1 MKLKKSRRLLVLLI
15 ALFAVLGSAIYAG
28 TNNTMPVF
36 AATATSA
43 KCKTSGTY
51 STGGDYQS
59 GCPYDNFTIYM
70 HSISQ
75 TGSTGTIYND
85 RVLNW
90 TYVYIKI
97 EVSKLSAHN
106 SFKLTRNNY
115 TYLTQTLSG
124 NASQTLYSGSLPD
137 GEYEL
142 IYTGNYKANW
152 FSGTT
157 TYTYKYRFIID
168 KTAPSYTLKAGTT
181 AVSSGTYTNKQITYS
196 VSDYKTW
203 CIYYKKPGYSSYS
216 TNYSDSY
223 TVAATAENN
232 GWWYF
237 YAEDYYYNTNNIVS
251 IYMDVTAPTGRIT
264 NASGSTITNG
274 GYTNSAIKYIASD
287 AHSGISS
294 CQVKKPG
301 TSSWA
306 AYTSGTELSGTQGWY
321 TFRCYDR
328 AGNVSEE
335 YKVYY
340 DTGLPTGTLYAGTIM
355 KATGSYTNANYIKY
369 VASDSYS
376 GIANCYVKMPN
387 SSYFTSY
394 ASGTQLATEGTYSF
408 YAMDRSGNRSSI
420 VTITLDKT
428 KPTGLLYGGSSTVS
442 TGSSTNA
449 AYIKF
454 VPYDTIGL
462 AATYVKKPGASSY
475 VSYISGTQFTA
486 EGTYYFYSLDKAGNV
501 SATYSITLDRQI
513 PSAQLYVDD
522 KPMGNNSYTNGS
534 HIKFVCAE
542 TCYVKLPDTTNFTSY
557 ASGAEFYKPGKYVFY
572 GIDKAGNNTG
582 YYSIVIDRT
591 EKPLTLQNVV
601 DGVTDGDVII
611 DWTDGNAD
619 VFAPVKQ
626 VTINGRT
633 YTKGTTIHTID
644 TGVYQV
650 VCEDAAGNIWETEF
664 TSTKRNV
671 MTQTFQKEYYE
682 AFDKDGNYYTFASYD
697 SAFSFA
703 VNREKSY
710 VRTGEWNNESWDA
723 GIAMDAKDSVNAV
736 NGTYYI
742 YKKSGN
748 ADEEV
753 AYFTEERLNEV
764 IAEYA
769 KAGIEDY
776 FYWEKTPAPIA
787 EGENLY
793 SYSDDKTILGN
804 SIQFGNHI
812 GTYIDGEEYI
822 GDVYEGEGNHA
833 LIVSDEW
840 GNSCDYNL
848 IVIRQA
854 PDIYYAVGNGEK
866 NKVTFDRIY
875 HFKDEVTVSI
885 GDEFDEFA
893 MFNVYDENRNLI
905 GNFHVGDT
913 FTLVD
918 SGSYNVEAV
927 NHFGKSETFTFIISK
942 DAPKVNLTENIENKK
957 LEIDITESIDD
968 ESHIQTLDIYKS
980 IDGGETWS
988 ALEKDDYGNTI
999 TIDRLSYSF
1008 RTSGLYKVVITDE
1021 FRTGIDAITEVFD
1034 YTQKEPEGILN
1045 GVENG
1050 GYTNTN
1056 VTFTWSD
1063 EAVVTVEKDG
1073 ELIEYT
1079 SGGILSE
1086 DGNYVITFEN
1096 FDGYQK
1102 VYTFTIDTINPEIEL
1117 NGAKNGQAV
1126 SGDVSLTFEDQ
1137 THTATIFKNGKNLG
1151 AYQSGTVLTDSGNYR
1166 IVVTDRAGNKSE
1178 VTFTID
1184 KFVDYEI
1191 NVNDK
1196 GLSNSVTVNANET
1209 ITATLTKNGEEIEYS
1224 FGEAITEQGEYVL
1237 TLTDN
1242 LGNQS
1247 EISFI
1252 IVDPLVQGFE
1262 HNFDDTQGFEKV
1274 TVNGEDKRLNYGTLE
1289 LNEDGIYEVTVYV
1302 NGEQYTFVIEVD
1314 HTAPTITLEG
1324 VENGGVTK
1332 GDVVVSEMSEEATM
1346 KVYRDGVEIEYKI
1359 GNELSEIGKYKIVLT
1374 DACGNISEYNFEIL
1388 YSMNGGAIA
1397 LVIIAVIVVA
1407 GIVTAIVFGK
1417 KAAYKRKK
1425 TETEEVSEEQD
1436 SDC

>member
-1 MKLKKSRRLLVLLI
+1 MKIKTKKFRLISLI
-15 ALFAVLGSAIYAG
+15 AMAMLLFTGVSLLSTTGATSVY
-28 TNNTMPVF
+28 
-36 AATATSA
+36 AATSVSA
-43 KCKTSGTY
+43 KYKTYGTY

-59 GCPYDNFTIYM
+59 GSPDNFAIYM
-70 HSISQ
+70 HASSQ
-75 TGSTGTIYND
+75 SGTGTIYND
-85 RVLNW
+85 KVLNW
-90 TYVYIKI
+90 TYVYFDI
-97 EVSKLSAHN
+97 EVNKLSNHK
-106 SFKLTRNNY
+106 SFNLTRY
-115 TYLTQTLSG
+115 GTTYMSKSLSG
-124 NASQTLYSGSLPD
+124 NSNQTLYSGVLSD

-142 IYTGNYKANW
+142 TYVGDYKANW
-152 FSGTT
+152 LSGTK
-157 TYTYKYRFIID
+157 TYTYKYRFTID
-168 KTAPSYTLKAGTT
+168 KTGPNYSLKAGSSN
-181 AVSSGTYTNKQITYS
+181 VSSGTYTNQQITYS

-203 CIYYKKPGYSSYS
+203 RICYKRPGSSYYS
-216 TNYSDSY
+216 YNYSDIY
-223 TVAATAENN
+223 TVAANASNN

-237 YAEDYYYNTNNIVS
+237 YAEDYYDNINSTVS
-251 IYMDVTAPTGRIT
+251 IYLDTVKPVGKITA
-264 NASGSTITNG
+264 NGSTVANG
-274 GYTNSAIKYIASD
+274 GYTNKPFYYTATD
-287 AHSGISS
+287 TGGISTL
-294 CQVKKPG
+294 QYKKP
-301 TSSWA
+301 TSTSWTI
-306 AYTSGTELSGTQGWY
+306 YSSGTTISGTNGWY
-321 TFRCYDR
+321 TFRAIDK
-328 AGNVSEE
+328 AGNISDE
-335 YKVYY
+335 YKIYY
-340 DTGLPTGTLYAGTIM
+340 DSGTPTGTVYAGTSAVTSG
-355 KATGSYTNANYIKY
+355 KFTNANYIKY
-369 VASDSYS
+369 VANDGNS

-387 SSYFTSY
+387 SSYYTNYS
-394 ASGTQLATEGTYSF
+394 SGTQLATEGTYTF
-408 YAMDRSGNRSSI
+408 YCKDRAGNQSNI
-420 VTITLDKT
+420 ATITLDKS
-428 KPTGLLYGGSSTVS
+428 KPTGTLYGGTSTVPS
-442 TGSSTNA
+442 GGSTNA
-449 AYIKF
+449 SYIKF
-454 VPYDTIGL
+454 VPYDVIGL
-462 AATYVKKPGASSY
+462 ANVYVKKPGSSSY
-475 VSYISGTQFTA
+475 VSYTSGTQFTT
-486 EGTYYFYSLDKAGNV
+486 EGTYHFYAMDKAGNA
-501 SATYSITLDRQI
+501 STTYVITLDRQI
-513 PSAQLYVDD
+513 PPAQLYVDD

-542 TCYVKLPDTTNFTSY
+542 TCYVKLPGTTSFTSY

-611 DWTDGNAD
+611 DWTNGNAD

-664 TSTKRNV
+664 ISTKRNI

-697 SAFSFA
+697 SAFAFA

-769 KAGIEDY
+769 KVGIEDY

-793 SYSDDKTILGN
+793 SYSDDKTILGD
-804 SIQFGNHI
+804 SIQFGDHI

-822 GDVYEGEGNHA
+822 GDVYEGEGNHT

-840 GNSCDYNL
+840 GNSCNYNL
-848 IVIRQA
+848 IVIRQT

-885 GDEFDEFA
+885 EDEFDEFA
-893 MFNVYDENRNLI
+893 MFNVYDENSELM
-905 GNFHVGDT
+905 GNFHLGDT
-913 FTLVD
+913 FTLAE
-918 SGSYNVEAV
+918 SGSYTVEAI

-942 DAPKVNLTENIENKK
+942 DAPKVNLTENIEDKK
-957 LEIDITESIDD
+957 LEIGITESIDD

-980 IDGGETWS
+980 IDDGETWS

-999 TIDRLSYSF
+999 TTDRLSYSF

-1034 YTQKEPEGILN
+1034 YIQKAPEGILT
-1045 GVENG
+1045 GVEND

-1056 VTFTWSD
+1056 VTFTWND

-1073 ELIEYT
+1073 ELIDYT

-1102 VYTFTIDTINPEIEL
+1102 VYTFTIDTINPEIKL
-1117 NGAKNGQAV
+1117 NGAKNGQTV

-1137 THTATIFKNGKNLG
+1137 TFTATIFKDDKNLG
-1151 AYQSGTVLTDSGNYR
+1151 AYQSGTILTDSGNYR
-1166 IVVTDRAGNKSE
+1166 IVVTDLAGNKSE

-1209 ITATLTKNGEEIEYS
+1209 ITATLTKNGEKIEYS

-1247 EISFI
+1247 EISFT

-1289 LNEDGIYEVTVYV
+1289 LNEDGVYEVTVYV

-1324 VENGGVTK
+1324 VENDGATK
-1332 GDVVVSEMSEEATM
+1332 GGVVVSEMSEEATM
-1346 KVYRDGVEIEYKI
+1346 KVYRDGVEIEYTL
-1359 GNELSEIGKYKIVLT
+1359 GDELSEIGQYKIVLE
-1374 DACGNISEYNFEIL
+1374 DKCGNISEYNFEIL

-1397 LVIIAVIVVA
+1397 LIVIGVLAVA
-1407 GIVTAIVFGK
+1407 GAVVFIILK
-1417 KAAYKRKK
+1417 KRRVFKK
-1425 TETEEVSEEQD
+1425 
-1436 SDC
+1436 